1 MSTGGAAAFPDSV
14 EKIYDEFVQRRCGSL
29 RALTSDSDDFFKECD
44 PEQENLCLYGNIDG
58 TWTVGLPAEM
68 VPAEVPEPAVG
79 INFARDGM
87 ASRGLWL
94 ALGTRETHTYTY
106 TQVERL
112 IISRACVRACEERYI
127 YIYMGKERVDSA
139 AYEHC
144 IHVYFPH
151 CLIGCDPCERGI
163 VILCVCDAD

>member
-1 MSTGGAAAFPDSV
+1 MSTGGTAGYPDSV

-29 RALTSDSDDFFKECD
+29 RALTSDSDDFFQQCD
-44 PEQENLCLYGNIDG
+44 PESENLCLYGNVDG

-94 ALGTRETHTYTY
+94 ALGTSAHTHTHK
-106 TQVERL
+106 L
-112 IISRACVRACEERYI
+112 RASFSFSTPPSLLLLVSVCRCVDVSMEER
-127 YIYMGKERVDSA
+127 ERADTV
-139 AYEHC
+139 HC
-144 IHVYFPH
+144 VYVLSSVLVGW
-151 CLIGCDPCERGI
+151 CRSMQSE
-163 VILCVCDAD
+163 